1 LAYRPKILVI
11 ENSIDVTGALKSILR
26 TAHDLH
32 HELDY
37 CFLIPQG
44 SKGRSAIEKF
54 GFIKIVQL
62 PMREINRKIF
72 SLALYLPAL
81 LINSMKLRKIIR
93 EERIDL
99 IHVNDLYNMLPVVLA
114 IAKSGVPYI
123 CHVRFLPDRF
133 PKLLFGVWI
142 KLHYKYA
149 AKVVAVSH
157 AVFNQCPP
165 HCKLTVFHNELPISE
180 KYGRGFKRALPGP
193 FIFLYLSNI
202 MEGKGQ
208 DFALEAFAKVAHLL
222 PEWRLRFV
230 GGSMGREKNEC
241 FRTNLMR
248 RAESLKILDK
258 IEWQGFTEDVEKEYK
273 QAEIVLNFSESES
286 FSITCLEAQFYGRPV
301 IATDCGGPTEIIQDG
316 RTGIIVRNRHVDDMK
331 NAMIKLATDH
341 TLRNSMGALGK
352 DFVTKKFSFDNTSR
366 KLRNIYATSL
376 TDWQ

>member
-165 HCKLTVFHNELPISE
+165 HSKLTVVHNELPISE